1 MYKSSALFGF
11 SKSKQIAFTAAFAT
25 LCFIGTYVTAIP
37 FPVIG
42 YFNLGDVFVLLSGWF
57 LGPLYGGIA
66 AAIGC
71 ALADVIAGFAVY
83 VPATFII
90 KGADACVA
98 YLIWAFVKTFIK
110 KDGLDFLARILSA
123 IVGEITMVLGYFLFE
138 GLFLVGFLGAC
149 GSLFGN
155 GMQGVLSVACATV
168 LISAL
173 YPIKAVK
180 KLFPLLH
187 KKSE

>member
-11 SKSKQIAFTAAFAT
+11 SQSKQIAFAAMFAT

-57 LGPLYGGIA
+57 LGPFYGGIA

-71 ALADVIAGFAVY
+71 ALADVISGFAVY
-83 VPATFII
+83 VPATFVI

-98 YLIWAFVKTFIK
+98 YFTWRLIKPLFERKRWNLLT
-110 KDGLDFLARILSA
+110 RSLSA
-123 IVGEITMVLGYFLFE
+123 LVGELTMVLGYFLFE
-138 GLFLVGFLGAC
+138 GVFLVGFLGAC
-149 GSLFGN
+149 GSLLGN
-155 GMQGVLSVACATV
+155 ALQGLLSAVCAVVLM
-168 LISAL
+168 SAL
-173 YPIKAVK
+173 SPIKAIK
-180 KLFPLLH
+180 KLFPRLST
-187 KKSE
+187 KSE

>member
-1 MYKSSALFGF
+1 MYTTSVLFGF

-42 YFNLGDVFVLLSGWF
+42 YFNLGDVFVLLSAWC

-98 YLIWAFVKTFIK
+98 YFIWAFLKNYIT
-110 KDGLDFLARILSA
+110 KDGLDFVTRIASA

-138 GLFLVGFLGAC
+138 GVFLVGFLGAC
-149 GSLFGN
+149 GSLVGN
-155 GMQGVLSVACATV
+155 GLQGALSAVCAVVLV
-168 LISAL
+168 SAL
-173 YPIKAVK
+173 SPIKAVK
-180 KLFPLLH
+180 KLFPLLR
-187 KKSE
+187 KNP